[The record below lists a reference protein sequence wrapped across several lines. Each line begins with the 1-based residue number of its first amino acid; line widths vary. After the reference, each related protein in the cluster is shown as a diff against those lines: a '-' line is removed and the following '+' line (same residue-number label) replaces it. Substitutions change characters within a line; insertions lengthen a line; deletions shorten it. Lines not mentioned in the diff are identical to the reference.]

1 MKNLLLL
8 GIALVFSTLSIHA
21 QIDPFEDDMESY
33 VVGQPIFEEHW
44 TDWGCGGG
52 AGCAIMA
59 SNTYAHD
66 GSQSGLIPGDGTT
79 DAVLDLGNKIFDI
92 WFLEFYMYIPEGKE
106 GYFNLQG
113 EVPIGAGEWIVGNI
127 YFNQDGLAPGTGVID
142 DAVGAP
148 VNFSYPEDQWFR
160 IVMSWNIE
168 NGISL
173 ATWDMSVNNVMVIPE
188 DTPFTKADGTPPT
201 SLGGID
207 FWSGNTNH
215 EFYLDSFEF
224 MDELIINYVEDFN
237 SKEFVAFPNPV
248 KDKLS
253 LSANEEIS
261 SISITNILGQEIYSQ
276 NINALNASIDMSS
289 FSKGTYFI
297 NAIIGDTTGT
307 IKIIK

>member
-1 MKNLLLL
+1 MKKNYFLV
-8 GIALVFSTLSIHA
+8 ALFAFAMLSMNA
-21 QIDPFEDDMESY
+21 QIDPFEDDMEDY
-33 VVGQPIFEEHW
+33 PVGQPIIGGWW

-59 SNTYAHD
+59 DGTYAND

-92 WFLEFYMYIPEGKE
+92 WSLEFHMYIPAGKE

-148 VNFSYPEDQWFR
+148 VNFTYPEDTWFR
-160 IVMSWNIE
+160 VAMEVNIE

-173 ATWDMSVNNVMVIPE
+173 SEWSFSIANEWVITE
-188 DTPFTKADGTPPT
+188 GTPFTSADGTPPT

-215 EFYLDSFEF
+215 EFYLDSFIYVD
-224 MDELIINYVEDFN
+224 DEIDIILSTEDF
-237 SKEFVAFPNPV
+237 SATGFRSA
-248 KDKLS
+248 LS
-253 LSANEEIS
+253 NNILTLQANEEIS
-261 SISITNILGQEIYSQ
+261 KVSIYNMLGQEVYKSST
-276 NINALNASIDMSS
+276 NTSSINMSS
-289 FSKGTYFI
+289 YANGTYI
-297 NAIIGDTTGT
+297 VKVNIAGT
-307 IKIIK
+307 EGTVKIVK

>member
-1 MKNLLLL
+1 M
-8 GIALVFSTLSIHA
+8 GIALIISTFSINA

-33 VVGQPIFEEHW
+33 VVGQPISEEHW

-59 SNTYAHD
+59 STDQAYN
-66 GSQSGLIPGDGTT
+66 GVQSGLIPGDGTT
-79 DAVLDLGNKIFDI
+79 DAVLNLGNKIFDL
-92 WFLEFYMYIPEGKE
+92 WALEFYMYIPAGKE

-127 YFNQDGLAPGTGVID
+127 YFNQDGAAPGVGVID

-160 IVMSWNIE
+160 VIMNWNIE

-173 ATWDMSVNNVMVIPE
+173 ATWNMFVDNDFVIDF
-188 DTPFTKADGTPPT
+188 DTPFTSADGTPPT

-215 EFYLDSFEF
+215 EFYLDSFIYL
-224 MDELIINYVEDFN
+224 DEEIYPPFSTEDFASTGFRSALN
-237 SKEFVAFPNPV
+237 NNI
-248 KDKLS
+248 LT
-253 LSANEEIS
+253 LQANEEIPS
-261 SISITNILGQEIYSQ
+261 VL
-276 NINALNASIDMSS
+276 M
-289 FSKGTYFI
+289 
-297 NAIIGDTTGT
+297 IIVLYYL
-307 IKIIK
+307 KKKAVY